1 MTRRNWYLSAFAILL
16 VIGAIAIGGF
26 VVDFMKTFAKTDI
39 RTENLTGVAK
49 VIRSGN
55 EVYGILELRSRS
67 GLTSTAQ
74 ASLGKFDG
82 DTKARVVFDK
92 KTGDLEF
99 TYGNR
104 KSTCAVVE

>member
-16 VIGAIAIGGF
+16 VIGAIAIGG
-26 VVDFMKTFAKTDI
+26 VVADFMKTFAKTDI

-49 VIRSGN
+49 VIRYGN

-67 GLTSTAQ
+67 GLTSSAKAFLGNFKSDTE
-74 ASLGKFDG
+74 AS
-82 DTKARVVFDK
+82 VVFDK

-99 TYGNR
+99 TYGDR
-104 KSTCAVVE
+104 KSTCSVAE